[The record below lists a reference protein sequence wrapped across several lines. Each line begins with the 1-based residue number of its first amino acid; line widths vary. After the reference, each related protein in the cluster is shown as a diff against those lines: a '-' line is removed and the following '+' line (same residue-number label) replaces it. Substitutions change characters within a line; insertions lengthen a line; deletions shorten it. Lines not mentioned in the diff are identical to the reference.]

1 MQELFADPAPP
12 GRQPSVRTIEKGHG
26 RIERRTL
33 RVSTALAGYSDFP
46 GVQQVGELRTEVI
59 DPRTGEWLRESVR
72 YLATSLPPQKASPAR
87 LLALFRGHW
96 GVENRLHY
104 VQDDSFG
111 EDRHVLHSRQ
121 RGLVW
126 ALLRRLAL
134 NLLRGQLFLWDPD
147 EPMTARA
154 QAIAAAPLGVLL
166 FLPGP

>member
-1 MQELFADPAPP
+1 LQPP
-12 GRQPSVRTIEKGHG
+12 FRTVEKGHG

-46 GVQQVGELRTEVI
+46 GLQQVGEVHKQVI
-59 DPRTGEWLRESVR
+59 DPRTGECRDSVR
-72 YLATSLPPQKASPAR
+72 YFATSLTPEQAAPAE

-121 RGLVW
+121 RGFGW

-134 NLLRGQLFLWDPD
+134 NLLRGRLFLWATD

-154 QAIAAAPLGVLL
+154 QAVAAAPLAVLL
-166 FLPGP
+166 LLS